1 MKKLMSA
8 VLMLFILT
16 MLVAGASA
24 APDRHNNVRYTTS
37 VNEHTNA
44 YATSNSETG
53 NAVVSTNAYL
63 SVGFD
68 DKNVYTN
75 GYTQTYASGGTGT
88 TANSGQTITGT
99 INTGPIN

>member
-24 APDRHNNVRYTTS
+24 APDRFNNVRYTTS
-37 VNEHTNA
+37 VNEHTKA

-63 SVGFD
+63 SVGY
-68 DKNVYTN
+68 DKNLYAN
-75 GYTQTYASGGTGT
+75 GYTQTIASGGTGT
-88 TANSGQTITGT
+88 TADSGQAITGT
-99 INTGPIN
+99 ISTGPIN